1 MPTHRPLPTR
11 EPEAGTGS
19 AGACAGPTRRPDA
32 GLRADRWAWRARIR
46 RNPATRRLYR
56 LTVGVVGGVLILLAA
71 VTGPLPGP
79 GGIPLALLGL
89 AVLASEFAWAARLLD
104 RVKRAVIRAGKWA
117 RRQPA
122 WLQRIGAV
130 ATAGV
135 MVTAVYVYLLAL
147 GVPGWLPEDV
157 RGPLL
162 SVPGLS

>member
-1 MPTHRPLPTR
+1 
-11 EPEAGTGS
+11 
-19 AGACAGPTRRPDA
+19 
-32 GLRADRWAWRARIR
+32 
-46 RNPATRRLYR
+46 
-56 LTVGVVGGVLILLAA
+56 
-71 VTGPLPGP
+71 
-79 GGIPLALLGL
+79 
-89 AVLASEFAWAARLLD
+89 
-104 RVKRAVIRAGKWA
+104 VKRAVIRAGKWA

-147 GVPGWLPEDV
+147 GVPGWLPQDV